1 MSVDKFGRRFGN
13 RTVTQ
18 ETCSSDV
25 SVIEMNDY
33 FLRRD
38 SSNTAVSV
46 IKMNGNTLTN
56 VRRPT
61 HNLDAANKVY
71 VNDNVGGGGP
81 NKVSKSGDWC
91 GDWGP
96 NVG

>member
-18 ETCSSDV
+18 ETSSSDV

-46 IKMNGNTLTN
+46 INMNGNTLTN
-56 VRRPT
+56 VRISQHIIRC
-61 HNLDAANKVY
+61 K
-71 VNDNVGGGGP
+71 
-81 NKVSKSGDWC
+81 
-91 GDWGP
+91 
-96 NVG
+96 